1 MITLTY
7 SRFCVRREIA
17 EMDYPTILAEPFDS
31 PMMANWFESEF
42 GR

>member
-7 SRFCVRREIA
+7 SRFCVRREIT